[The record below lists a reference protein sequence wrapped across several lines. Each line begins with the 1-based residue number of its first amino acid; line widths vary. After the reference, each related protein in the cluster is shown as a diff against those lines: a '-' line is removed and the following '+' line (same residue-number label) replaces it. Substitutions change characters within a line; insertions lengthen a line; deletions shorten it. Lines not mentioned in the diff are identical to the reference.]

1 MLPCASPVTMY
12 PPVNGLGRYCSAPV
26 GPALGSAPVQRPCGQ
41 CIPCRRNAQMAWSLR
56 MRLEAEM
63 HPHSYF
69 ATLTYDSAFLPE
81 GGTLRPVDLVAF
93 MKRYRKRLDGRFPGV
108 RVRFAGC
115 GEYGSQGKRPHFHV
129 MLFQGEAELSDLY
142 PWRRSDRG
150 DLLFRSPLVESAWGK
165 GHVEI
170 GTVTTASCNYVAGYV
185 VKRVTGDAAAEYLR
199 RHDGATGETWQVAPE
214 FFRAS
219 RMPGIG
225 APWFLKWHRD
235 VVYSDGR
242 FELVFRGGERHSVP
256 PYFMRLLQRS
266 AHRVTLGKDPL
277 PGLEGLDGLEDVVAM
292 HRGNVAARL
301 TMQALARVNGDR
313 AALAAIE
320 AADRARAEEY
330 QSLMVSRHR
339 EEL

>member
-41 CIPCRRNAQMAWSLR
+41 CLPCRRNGQMAWSLR
-56 MRLEAEM
+56 MRLESQM
-63 HPHSYF
+63 HAHSYF
-69 ATLTYDSAFLPE
+69 STLSYAPEHLPE
-81 GGTLRPVDLVAF
+81 GGTLRPSDFVGF
-93 MKRYRKRLDGRFPGV
+93 MKRYRERLGRVSPGARV
-108 RVRFAGC
+108 RVAGC
-115 GEYGSQGKRPHFHV
+115 GEYGTVGKRPHYHA
-129 MLFQGEAELSDLY
+129 MLYQGDVALPDLY
-142 PWRRSDRG
+142 PWRRSDG
-150 DLLFRSPLVESAWGK
+150 GEMLFRSPLVEAAWGK

-170 GTVTTASCNYVAGYV
+170 GSVTTASCNYVANYV

-199 RHDGATGETWQVAPE
+199 RHDGVTGETWQVAPE

-225 APWFLKWHRD
+225 APWFLKWHGD

-242 FELVFRGGERHSVP
+242 FELVLKGGERQSVP

-266 AHRVTLGKDPL
+266 AHRVTLGKEPL
-277 PGLEGLDGLEDVVAM
+277 PGLEGLEGIEDVVAM

-301 TMQALARVNGDR
+301 TMQALAKVNGDR
-313 AALAAIE
+313 GALADLE
-320 AADRARAEEY
+320 AADRARIAEY
-330 QSLMVSRHR
+330 QSLMVSRHT